1 MANTVTNVS
10 AGKPAVGGAIY
21 VAAIGTTLPSD
32 ATTSLG
38 GSFTCLGYV
47 SDDGLKN
54 TTTPTTEEI
63 KAWGGDTVLVT
74 QTEKSDTFSFKL
86 IEALNVEVL
95 KVVYNSDNVS
105 GSALASGITVSVDA
119 DEAEARI
126 WVFDTILTG
135 GVLKRIV
142 VPNAKIT
149 EVGEITYKDNE
160 AIGYDITIKAMPGDS
175 NFGYATH
182 KEYIKKPSASSS

>member
-105 GSALASGITVSVDA
+105 GSTLTSGITVSVDA